1 MDSVKIGL
9 LGAGTIGGSVIEVL
23 QNNRDII
30 SQRAHTDI
38 QIKNI
43 LVLPRELDGLH
54 KRGLPATSN
63 YDEIL
68 NDP

>member
-30 SQRAHTDI
+30 AQRANTSI
-38 QIKNI
+38 EIKNI
-43 LVLPRELDGLH
+43 LVFMKSP
-54 KRGLPATSN
+54 
-63 YDEIL
+63 
-68 NDP
+68 